1 MKKRKLFCFFRP
13 TYKNTHRNSLFAH
26 CMRTFIIISFLYNLA
41 LPSMRCY
48 ANKSEEM
55 LLYFFSAVKLDSH
68 EDCCRKSHPIDIE
81 SKSWIG
87 NPSHPT
93 GCNVARL
100 GRQSNQLPSFFFF
113 KAQAKMVLRSSACCL
128 LWKNDDNVPVPAAR
142 SVYAY

>member
-1 MKKRKLFCFFRP
+1 MKKRKLFCFLQP
-13 TYKNTHRNSLFAH
+13 TYKNTHHNSLFAH
-26 CMRTFIIISFLYNLA
+26 CMRTFIIISFHSYLA

-93 GCNVARL
+93 GC
-100 GRQSNQLPSFFFF
+100 S
-113 KAQAKMVLRSSACCL
+113 K
-128 LWKNDDNVPVPAAR
+128 AR
-142 SVYAY
+142 STVKPTPFLLLQSSSQDGTQEQRLLPLVKKWR